1 MANENVGLDITLAAS
16 ADLSSYQYYFV
27 ELSANDTVSVC
38 NALTDRPIGI
48 LQNKPAAAGRPAV
61 VRVVG
66 YSKVSSDAAL
76 TAGDLLGTSADGQG
90 ATKVAGTNVTHYLC
104 GQVIKGTTVAAQ
116 LAEAFICCANV
127 RRAA

>member
-38 NALTDRPIGI
+38 NALTDRPIGV

-66 YSKVSSDAAL
+66 YTKVSSDAGL
-76 TAGDLLGTSADGQG
+76 TYGNVIGTSADGQ
-90 ATKVAGTNVTHYLC
+90 ADAKAVTDTTQYVC